1 MIRGRR
7 RAPRNLLRLLTSFE
21 GRLDR
26 AGFWTGLVLLA
37 VVGLAVGGTANVLDW
52 LLGFEIRGA
61 GRLGYVTLAAVAL
74 VAYCFFALQTKR
86 WHDRDKSGWWN
97 LLVAVPV
104 IGPVWILVEAGMLA
118 GTPGANQFGPDPL
131 A

>member
-1 MIRGRR
+1 M
-7 RAPRNLLRLLTSFE
+7 LTSFE

-37 VVGLAVGGTANVLDW
+37 VFAAALGGTANVLDW
-52 LLGFEIRGA
+52 LLGLEIPGA
-61 GRLGYVTLAAVAL
+61 GRLGYLTLAAVAL
-74 VAYCFFALQTKR
+74 AAYGFFALQTKR

-118 GTPGANQFGPDPL
+118 GTPGPNQFGPDPFV
-131 A
+131 